1 MSELINLIDTA
12 SVYDIASRSQIKM
25 LNDAK
30 RHFKNGDMRQ
40 LLLIGLRAE
49 AKHDYYVAMRRLH
62 GNGCRI
68 SESVVKASEMICI
81 EIRKMIARIA

>member
-1 MSELINLIDTA
+1 MSVLNEDKNA
-12 SVYDIASRSQIKM
+12 VSVYDIASRSQIKM

-40 LLLIGLRAE
+40 LLLLGIKAE
-49 AKHDYYVAMRRLH
+49 AKSDYYVAMRKLH
-62 GNGCRI
+62 GDGCRI

-81 EIRKMIARIA
+81 EIRKMINRLA